1 MDWNS
6 NNNTIL
12 TKELI
17 EKLFFELNELL
28 EQNYKSLSITVY
40 GGSALALYEIRNS
53 TEDLDISVEDGY
65 ISQDIQK
72 IINIIGKRYNLN
84 DNWLNESVMSVLN
97 EKILNTQNKIYK
109 QYSNLVIFI
118 PSMKQLLAMKIMSG
132 RAKDIIDIDNL
143 IMKLNLTSKEEI
155 LKIVKTYYGNEF
167 DLLNR
172 EYNNKYYNVINSAM
186 RRLKNE

>member
-1 MDWNS
+1 MNWNS
-6 NNNTIL
+6 NNSTIL

-17 EKLFFELNELL
+17 EELFLELNSLL
-28 EQNYKSLSITVY
+28 KQNYKSLSITVY
-40 GGSALALYEIRNS
+40 EGSALALYEIRNS

-65 ISQDIQK
+65 ISQDIQR
-72 IINIIGKRYNLN
+72 IINTIGGRYNLN
-84 DNWLNESVMSVLN
+84 DNWLNDSVMSVLN

-132 RAKDIIDIDNL
+132 RAKDITDIDNL

-155 LKIVKTYYGNEF
+155 LNIVTTYYGNEF
-167 DLLNR
+167 DLLNK
-172 EYNNKYYNVINSAM
+172 EYNNKYSNIINSAM

>member
-1 MDWNS
+1 MNWNS
-6 NNNTIL
+6 NNSTIL

-17 EKLFFELNELL
+17 EELFLELNSLL
-28 EQNYKSLSITVY
+28 KQNYKSLSITVY

-65 ISQDIQK
+65 ISQDIQR
-72 IINIIGKRYNLN
+72 IINTIGGRYNLN
-84 DNWLNESVMSVLN
+84 DNWLNDSVMAVLN

-132 RAKDIIDIDNL
+132 RAKDITDIDNL

-155 LKIVKTYYGNEF
+155 LNIVTTYYGNEF
-167 DLLNR
+167 DLLNK
-172 EYNNKYYNVINSAM
+172 EYNNKYSNIINSAM